1 MEHISDLLWTGPW
14 WKNKANR
21 NPPAKRLYCPALDD
35 QCLNGY
41 DGSVL
46 NGIQIMPEWDK
57 YFGDPSDKTR
67 GLMVAAQ
74 TFGSFIML
82 PFAPLLSD
90 GIGRRKTLSLGS
102 TIIGGGVLL
111 QAMATTVAHFVASRV
126 LIGLGLC
133 IATNAAPLLITE
145 LSYPTQRAPITAM
158 YNGSWYIGSIL
169 SAWITYA
176 TIRTLS
182 GSVWAWR
189 IPSMLQAV
197 PSLFQA
203 VFVWFCPES
212 PRWLVANGHD
222 LEAVKVLTKY
232 HANGRERDPLVY
244 FTYGQI
250 REALSME
257 REISAM
263 TSYAT
268 LFKTPG
274 NRRRMRIVL
283 AIGFFS
289 QWAGNGLVSYYIG
302 DVFKGVGV
310 TDPPTV
316 GLINGSLQIW
326 NCAVAITAAML
337 VDRLG
342 RRLLFLSSN
351 TGMLI
356 TFIGWTLATAFFSTR
371 GDKSAAHAVLGI
383 IPLFYFAYNIAY
395 SPMLVAYAL
404 EVLPYRIRAR
414 GFTMMNATICIGIT
428 TNQFVNPIAIGK
440 LGWKLYIVYC
450 CFLLFQLGYIY
461 LFLVETKGKTLEETA
476 AIFDGQKEVE
486 QVANVGYQAVTE
498 SRIRS
503 FKADDVGDVEG
514 GGIPGEDIQLTLSR
528 HNSMAPTIASERS
541 VKTSADTNFYQDAT
555 ASTNSKAFGRYR

>member
-14 WKNKANR
+14 WKNRGIRKLNF
-21 NPPAKRLYCPALDD
+21 CIALLLLTSA
-35 QCLNGY
+35 LNGY

-46 NGIQIMPEWDK
+46 NGIQIMPEWAQ
-57 YFGDPSDKTR
+57 YFGDPSDQTR
-67 GLMVAAQ
+67 GMMVAAQ

-90 GIGRRKTLSLGS
+90 GIGRRRTLSLGS
-102 TIIGGGVLL
+102 AIMCGGVLL
-111 QAMATTVAHFVASRV
+111 QALATGQPHFIASRI
-126 LIGLGLC
+126 LIGIGLC

-145 LSYPTQRAPITAM
+145 IAYPTQRAPITAM

-189 IPSMLQAV
+189 IPSLLQAV
-197 PSLFQA
+197 PSLLQA
-203 VFVWFCPES
+203 ILVWFIPES
-212 PRWLVANGHD
+212 PRWLVANGRD
-222 LEAVKVLTKY
+222 VEAVAVLVKY
-232 HANGRERDPLVY
+232 HADGRQRDPLVY

-257 REISAM
+257 KEVSST
-263 TSYAT
+263 TSYLT

-302 DVFKGVGV
+302 DVFASIGV

-326 NCAVAITAAML
+326 NCAIAITAALL

-356 TFIGWTLATAFFSTR
+356 TFIGWTLATAFFSTN
-371 GDKSAAHAVLGI
+371 GDRNAANAVLGI

-395 SPMLVAYAL
+395 SPMLVAYTI
-404 EVLPYRIRAR
+404 EILPYRIRAK
-414 GFTMMNATICIGIT
+414 GFTMMNLTICIGIT

-450 CFLLFQLGYIY
+450 AFLAFQLGYIY

-476 AIFDGQKEVE
+476 AIFDGQKEIDNIT
-486 QVANVGYQAVTE
+486 NVGYQAATE

-503 FKADDVGDVEG
+503 SKAGEHPDD
-514 GGIPGEDIQLTLSR
+514 IPLSLSR
-528 HNSMAPTIASERS
+528 HNSMAPTIATDKDELESRRS
-541 VKTSADTNFYQDAT
+541 RVPSGDSNYTSSN
-555 ASTNSKAFGRYR
+555 KGIGRYPRDSPDSIA